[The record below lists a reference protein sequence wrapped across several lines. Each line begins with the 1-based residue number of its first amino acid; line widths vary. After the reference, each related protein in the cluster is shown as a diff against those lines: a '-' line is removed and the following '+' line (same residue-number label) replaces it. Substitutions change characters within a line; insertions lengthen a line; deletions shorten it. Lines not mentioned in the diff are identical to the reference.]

1 MSSYVKS
8 HTRKSQQE
16 RREEILDATLRVISE
31 HGLEGATVSRIAAA
45 VGVTPGA
52 LYRHF
57 DNRAALLSEANQL
70 ANERAMNWVD
80 SSANPDALQRLE
92 ELTKTH
98 AAWAREHFNSVVRP
112 FFLELASRHPD
123 SGDPPLRITDFRIH
137 KALVAIAEEG
147 KRQGSISED
156 VLPEDV
162 AWALQMFAWVED
174 ISVMAGAREFID
186 EGILS
191 RNVKRML
198 DSLRPERV
206 PQDDVESEI

>member
-31 HGLEGATVSRIAAA
+31 YGLDGATVSRIAGA
-45 VGVTPGA
+45 VGLTPGA

-57 DNRAALLSEANQL
+57 ESRAALLSEANQL

-80 SSANPDALQRLE
+80 TSTNPNMLQRLE
-92 ELTKTH
+92 ELTETH

-123 SGDPPLRITDFRIH
+123 GGDPPLSITDFHIH
-137 KALVAIAEEG
+137 KAFVAIAEEG
-147 KRQGSISED
+147 KRQGTIRKD
-156 VLPEDV
+156 VRPEDV

-198 DSLRPERV
+198 DSFRPERV
-206 PQDDVESEI
+206 PQDELEPRV